1 MQSDFYNL
9 LKPLFVLTKNNGII
23 AALSFL
29 LTIMIAN
36 ELGAIQFGL
45 YVKALIIA
53 SLIGMII
60 NFSTDQTASVYYSQ
74 GIDKESILNGV
85 LFIRLILGIISFAI
99 LIIYLGSE
107 YTLLAFVSAL
117 LFSHFNLSFYYE
129 ITLRNERYSYI
140 YLLERLVYVVSVF
153 LVIFLDHLNINFIFM
168 MIAITSLSSLIF
180 QLIDVMSS
188 KISLSSIKGLISFS
202 FFKTQTPLL
211 IVALSMYSFGGFSR
225 LILEKNMGQEL
236 LGIYSAGWQLIT
248 IATIYLSQV
257 YRIWRIRLAKI
268 YEKKDG
274 ESLLSEMRNYILLV
288 LLPLG
293 LLMSIFYIFPEEII
307 NFIYSKEYQS
317 LSEVMVYFGIYVFI
331 IGLSGFV
338 DMIWI
343 ATARTLLFMFIKFLV
358 AASLLVFLLKFS
370 EEFTMIEFIST
381 TIVFHLISVV
391 ILALTWMTIYWKE
404 FEEVKDGL

>member
-53 SLIGMII
+53 SLMGMII

-153 LVIFLDHLNINFIFM
+153 LLIFLDHLNINFIFM

-225 LILEKNMGQEL
+225 LILEENMGQEL

-257 YRIWRIRLAKI
+257 YRIWRI
-268 YEKKDG
+268 D
-274 ESLLSEMRNYILLV
+274 
-288 LLPLG
+288 
-293 LLMSIFYIFPEEII
+293 
-307 NFIYSKEYQS
+307 
-317 LSEVMVYFGIYVFI
+317 
-331 IGLSGFV
+331 
-338 DMIWI
+338 
-343 ATARTLLFMFIKFLV
+343 
-358 AASLLVFLLKFS
+358 
-370 EEFTMIEFIST
+370 
-381 TIVFHLISVV
+381 
-391 ILALTWMTIYWKE
+391 
-404 FEEVKDGL
+404 